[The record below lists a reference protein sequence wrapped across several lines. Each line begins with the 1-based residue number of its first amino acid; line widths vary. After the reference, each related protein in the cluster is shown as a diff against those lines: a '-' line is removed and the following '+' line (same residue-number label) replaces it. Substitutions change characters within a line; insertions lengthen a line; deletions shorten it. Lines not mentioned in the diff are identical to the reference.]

1 MIALTYCIAAV
12 FLHIIS
18 LLKLLLNILKN
29 KSTLVWF
36 AKMCMLMLPELL
48 RFICG
53 VILTFGTSVFM
64 SSNYLPPL
72 CNMMQNCCM
81 KGWKPRG
88 QNILI
93 TMLRGWFEVLLMKSC
108 LWSASDKSTVSAV
121 WSRYL
126 WSIFPQHFIPKAL
139 CLNIHWQTAVLL

>member
-12 FLHIIS
+12 FLHLIS

-36 AKMCMLMLPELL
+36 AKICMLTLPEPPLAL
-48 RFICG
+48 FCG
-53 VILTFGTSVFM
+53 VILTFSTLVFICPQIIFH
-64 SSNYLPPL
+64 LFATW
-72 CNMMQNCCM
+72 CRIVA
-81 KGWKPRG
+81 WKAERRAVRIFPSRCFEAG
-88 QNILI
+88 
-93 TMLRGWFEVLLMKSC
+93 LRFFSWKAAFGLHQ
-108 LWSASDKSTVSAV
+108 SAVSAV